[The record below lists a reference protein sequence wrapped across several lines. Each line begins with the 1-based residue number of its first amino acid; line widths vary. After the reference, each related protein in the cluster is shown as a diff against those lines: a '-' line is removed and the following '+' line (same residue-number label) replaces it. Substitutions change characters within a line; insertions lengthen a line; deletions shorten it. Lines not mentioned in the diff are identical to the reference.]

1 VGRSRLDQLLF
12 RQNYPPLVKTTA
24 LMKVWHAKIADGESG
39 GNDFSSPTATHP
51 WSYRALTTCQRKI
64 DGF

>member
-12 RQNYPPLVKTTA
+12 PSKLKTTA
-24 LMKVWHAKIADGESG
+24 LMKVKLKIADGEGG
-39 GNDFSSPTATHP
+39 GNDFSSPTATHSS
-51 WSYRALTTCQRKI
+51 SYRALTTCQRKI